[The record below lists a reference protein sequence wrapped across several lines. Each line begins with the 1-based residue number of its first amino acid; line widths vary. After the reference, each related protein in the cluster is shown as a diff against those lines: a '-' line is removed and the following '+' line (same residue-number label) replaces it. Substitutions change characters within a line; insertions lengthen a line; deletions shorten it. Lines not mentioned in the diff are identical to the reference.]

1 MCKGHRQSPVN
12 SCLQFWNLDWTRKKR
27 KTESFPPTLHLSI
40 MISSVWS
47 SWSSV
52 WSSWSSSAWS
62 SWSSASHLQPVSWN
76 FCSVFGSCCSLRSLN
91 HRSTWKMT
99 HLLGIVRTQ
108 LDRNCLN
115 FCTYCFEPVHFSLPK
130 ENQIIWTLNTKVGAS
145 LFFFPFWRL
154 CGNESSIEQ
163 YSQSQ
168 SRTGKTWELQLKI
181 VVEFHRFPINLYK
194 DTKKLRCWKREINA
208 LWTKQTRKPKRIHQ
222 GLERLHNGSGT
233 AMLGPGRC

>member
-1 MCKGHRQSPVN
+1 MYVCLLTAGSSSASSQTLNGPPSMCKCHRQSRVN
-12 SCLQFWNLDWTRKKR
+12 SCLQFWNFDWTRKKR

-99 HLLGIVRTQ
+99 RLSGIVKKQ
-108 LDRNCLN
+108 LDRNCPNFLTLFRPCSLKCTTRKPNRLN
-115 FCTYCFEPVHFSLPK
+115 VEYKSWRVLVFFS
-130 ENQIIWTLNTKVGAS
+130 
-145 LFFFPFWRL
+145 FWRL

-163 YSQSQ
+163 YSRSQ

-194 DTKKLRCWKREINA
+194 DTKKLRWEKSMPFE
-208 LWTKQTRKPKRIHQ
+208 QTRKTP
-222 GLERLHNGSGT
+222 
-233 AMLGPGRC
+233 